1 MNRCTAF
8 TLSRITASAALLL
21 LCGSTM
27 AQLTVRPFPPNTQRG
42 AMVVT
47 NAPELVLN
55 GKAERLSPGA
65 RIRAANNMLV
75 MSAALT
81 GQDLLVNY
89 TREPLGLIHEV
100 WILNAAEA
108 QVPLVAKP

>member
-1 MNRCTAF
+1 
-8 TLSRITASAALLL
+8 
-21 LCGSTM
+21 M
-27 AQLTVRPFPPNTQRG
+27 AQLVLRPFPRNAQRG

-47 NAPELVLN
+47 NAPELLLN

-65 RIRAANNMLV
+65 RMRTANNMLV

-81 GQDLLVNY
+81 GQNLLINY
-89 TREPLGLIHEV
+89 TREPHGLIHEV

-108 QVPLVAKP
+108 QIPLVAQP

>member
-8 TLSRITASAALLL
+8 TLSRLAATAALLVL
-21 LCGSTM
+21 SASAM
-27 AQLTVRPFPPNTQRG
+27 AQLTVRPFPPNAQRG

-47 NAPELVLN
+47 NTPELLLN

-65 RIRAANNMLV
+65 RIRATNNMLV
-75 MSAALT
+75 MSATLT

-89 TREPLGLIHEV
+89 TREPQGLIHEV

-108 QVPLVAKP
+108 QVPLVAQP